1 MDQRHPAVIAYASC
15 HPHSTFPSTHLLG
28 LCLPAE
34 LTMRRVVVGILLMI
48 LLLPGL
54 DVDYGLWGRYI
65 GVDRGGLSM
74 LHDIAVYGGGNGT
87 AAFAQALQ
95 VCCTCAVACS
105 LRCNEHCVLKAGQ
118 SWCRSVRC
126 CGCVLT

>member
-1 MDQRHPAVIAYASC
+1 MDHKHPAVIAYALC
-15 HPHSTFPSTHLLG
+15 HHHSTDPSTYLLE
-28 LCLPAE
+28 LFLPAE

-54 DVDYGLWGRYI
+54 DVNYGLWGRYI
-65 GVDRGGLSM
+65 GMDRGGLGM

-95 VCCTCAVACS
+95 VCTCAVA
-105 LRCNEHCVLKAGQ
+105 
-118 SWCRSVRC
+118 
-126 CGCVLT
+126 